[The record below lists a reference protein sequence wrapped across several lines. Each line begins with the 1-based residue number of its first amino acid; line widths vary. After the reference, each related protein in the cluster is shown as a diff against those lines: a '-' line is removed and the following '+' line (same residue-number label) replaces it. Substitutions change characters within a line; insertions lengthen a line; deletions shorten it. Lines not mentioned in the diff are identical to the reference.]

1 MSYIYKVWKN
11 IYGCLLYMP
20 VVRKD
25 KWVDEV
31 NKDKRDRV
39 LQKQKEFYPN
49 TKNTIS
55 SDQLA
60 QLKKQLLLGN
70 KKFMKEIEEI
80 LPDLQFNIAK
90 SAKRVGEYEVSVEK
104 TTKANTRTTMF
115 EVDVWK
121 ELMKSSGQEPAGEQ
135 PQPQAAGEPPKA
147 AGKKKYAS
155 DVADYPDAEKHVDP
169 TEGVH
174 DDTKEQYK
182 LFLENVKQLKVDYD
196 EALGENMDLSEFENP
211 EKYTHESLSKLY
223 DVAERASGRLKTHYQ
238 QLEQEEDEKA
248 LKELDKEIAAK
259 TDVSVESDGFGSA
272 PSHSDVEDDKHV
284 APSVPQPATHAPVL
298 AKQADPHAAKAD
310 PTNAGKIEEVKAGV
324 QEPNVESYQF
334 TKHERKLQ
342 DERPTRTMARLGRAH
357 HVNWKYRDINM
368 QEILKQIRPKYK
380 RSDYPSLKE
389 VYKRHKYDPNE
400 SFYSYYRPDTFY

>member
-1 MSYIYKVWKN
+1 
-11 IYGCLLYMP
+11 
-20 VVRKD
+20 
-25 KWVDEV
+25 
-31 NKDKRDRV
+31 
-39 LQKQKEFYPN
+39 
-49 TKNTIS
+49 
-55 SDQLA
+55 
-60 QLKKQLLLGN
+60 
-70 KKFMKEIEEI
+70 
-80 LPDLQFNIAK
+80 LQFNIAK

-104 TTKANTRTTMF
+104 TTQANTRTTMF

-272 PSHSDVEDDKHV
+272 PSHSDVEDDKPV
-284 APSVPQPATHAPVL
+284 TMRDYATKWIEKNYDEDLDDAFRQNQRRFLSQVGDKDYKNIEAFIDAFKDSKFTKTKDTALPQPATHAPVL